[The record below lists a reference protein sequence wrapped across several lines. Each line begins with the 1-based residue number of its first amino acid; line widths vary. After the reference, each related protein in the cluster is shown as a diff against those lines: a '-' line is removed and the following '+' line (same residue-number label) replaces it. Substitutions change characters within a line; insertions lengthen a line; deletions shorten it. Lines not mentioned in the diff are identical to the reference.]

1 MTDRSRLFDWP
12 GLLRFAFRWVF
23 RTPWTPRRL
32 LVAGA
37 FFLLFPL
44 FELVIWTGLWWDEI
58 LFPGYRRRR
67 VEAPVFIAGNPRS
80 GTTFLHR
87 LLSKDR
93 RFTTL
98 KMWEI
103 LFAPSVFA
111 RKVVGLFGR
120 LDRLLGRPLT
130 RGRKQVERVWH
141 EQNVMH
147 EVSLNE
153 PEEDDYLLLHA
164 WSALTTGLSS
174 GVISEAL
181 PYTYFD
187 VRIPKPRRDRIME
200 FYRAC
205 LKRHLYAH
213 GAHRGERGQVYLAK
227 NPALCPKLETVYEHF
242 PDARVIYLV
251 RNPLEMLPSYVSMM
265 EFSWRAVGL
274 PVTGQHRQRLHDYLF
289 EMAGHWYR
297 HALEVLD
304 RMPETQAVVVRYD
317 DLVADPDRTVRHVY
331 DRLGLHVDAEFGEV
345 LRRETERARRYESRH
360 DYGLE
365 ELGLS
370 RERIESEL
378 ADVFER
384 FGFDSSKTTSGG
396 SPRTATTP

>member
-1 MTDRSRLFDWP
+1 MTD
-12 GLLRFAFRWVF
+12 LLRFAFKWVF
-23 RTPWTPRRL
+23 RTPWTARRL
-32 LVAGA
+32 LVAAA
-37 FFLLFPL
+37 FFLIFPL
-44 FELVIWTGLWWDEI
+44 FELVVWTGLWWDEI

-93 RFTTL
+93 RFTTM

-111 RKVVGLFGR
+111 RKVLGSLGR

-130 RGRKQVERVWH
+130 RRREQVEDVWH

-147 EVSLNE
+147 EVSLDE
-153 PEEDDYLLLHA
+153 PEEDDYLLLHT

-187 VRIPKPRRDRIME
+187 VRIPRPRRDRIME

-213 GAHRGERGQVYLAK
+213 GAHRGEPGHVYLAK

-251 RNPLEMLPSYVSMM
+251 RNPLEMLSSYVSMM
-265 EFSWRAVGL
+265 EFSWRAVGM
-274 PVTGQHRQRLHDYLF
+274 PVTGKSRRRLLAYLF

-317 DLVADPDRTVRHVY
+317 DLVAAPDRTVRSIY
-331 DRLGLHVDAEFGEV
+331 EQLGLTVDTEFAEV
-345 LRRETERARRYESRH
+345 LRREAEKARHYESRH

-370 RERIESEL
+370 RERIESEF

-384 FGFDSSKTTSGG
+384 FGFDSSRATSGG
-396 SPRTATTP
+396 NPQTTTTP

>member
-1 MTDRSRLFDWP
+1 MTRRPRLFDFA
-12 GLLRFAFRWVF
+12 GLVRFAYKWLF
-23 RTPWTPRRL
+23 RTPWTGRRL

-37 FFLLFPL
+37 FFLVFPL
-44 FELVIWTGLWWDEI
+44 FELVIWIGLWWDEI

-93 RFTTL
+93 RFTTM

-111 RKVVGLFGR
+111 RKVLGFLGR

-130 RGRKQVERVWH
+130 RSRKRVEDVWH

-147 EVSLNE
+147 KVSLTE

-164 WSALTTGLSS
+164 WSALTTGLSA

-187 VRIPKPRRDRIME
+187 SRVPKPRRDRIME
-200 FYRAC
+200 FYRGC
-205 LKRHLYAH
+205 LKRHLH
-213 GAHRGERGQVYLAK
+213 AHRREPGRVYLAK
-227 NPALCPKLETVYEHF
+227 NPALCPKLATVYEHF

-251 RNPLEMLPSYVSMM
+251 RSPLEMLPSYVSMM
-265 EFSWRAVGL
+265 EFSWRAVGM
-274 PVTGQHRQRLHDYLF
+274 PVEGKHRRALHDYLF

-304 RMPETQAVVVRYD
+304 RVPEDQAVVVRYD
-317 DLVADPDRTVRHVY
+317 DLVADPDRTVREIY
-331 DRLGLHVDAEFGEV
+331 DQLGLEVDAELAEV
-345 LRRETERARRYESRH
+345 LSRETEKARRYESRH

-370 RERIESEL
+370 RERIESEF
-378 ADVFER
+378 ADVFDR
-384 FGFDSSKTTSGG
+384 FGFESSKAKTGG